1 MKVGGL
7 DLRRLLGLVVMTG
20 YAGLVAAAF
29 LLMEADPRDPFR
41 GFAAILL
48 TLPSSAVLT
57 LLILALS
64 QAISSHSWFDT
75 TPRLA
80 EAVIALSGFL
90 NLGLLS
96 WFFFLRKKKTEAP
109 SRTSLS

>member
-7 DLRRLLGLVVMTG
+7 DLRHLLGLVVMTG
-20 YAGLVAAAF
+20 YAGIVAAAF
-29 LLMEADPRDPFR
+29 LLMEANPADPFR

-75 TPRLA
+75 SPRLA
-80 EAVIALSGFL
+80 EVVIVVSGFL

-96 WFFFLRKKKTEAP
+96 WFFFLKKRKAA
-109 SRTSLS
+109 SQS